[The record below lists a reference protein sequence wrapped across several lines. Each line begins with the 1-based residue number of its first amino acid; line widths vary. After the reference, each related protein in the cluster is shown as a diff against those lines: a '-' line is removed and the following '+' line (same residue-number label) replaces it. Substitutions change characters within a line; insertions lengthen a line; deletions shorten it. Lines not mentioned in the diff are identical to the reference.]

1 MFEEI
6 ECDRNGSE
14 FQPPTMEQ
22 GKVAASQEGGVCV
35 CVKWL
40 LTKSMCVC
48 VCKVAASQEGCVC
61 VCVCKVAA
69 SQEGC
74 VCVYL
79 TETERERDDFCGWT
93 A

>member
-1 MFEEI
+1 MFEVI

-40 LTKSMCVC
+40 LTKSVC
-48 VCKVAASQEGCVC
+48 VCLCVRKVAASQEG

-79 TETERERDDFCGWT
+79 TETQRETDDFCGWT
-93 A
+93 V

>member
-40 LTKSMCVC
+40 LPKRGVC
-48 VCKVAASQEGCVC
+48 VCI
-61 VCVCKVAA
+61 
-69 SQEGC
+69 
-74 VCVYL
+74 
-79 TETERERDDFCGWT
+79 
-93 A
+93 

>member
-61 VCVCKVAA
+61 V
-69 SQEGC
+69 
-74 VCVYL
+74 YL
-79 TETERERDDFCGWT
+79 TETQRERDDF
-93 A
+93 

>member
-35 CVKWL
+35 CKVAA
-40 LTKSMCVC
+40 SQEGVC

-61 VCVCKVAA
+61 VCV
-69 SQEGC
+69 
-74 VCVYL
+74 
-79 TETERERDDFCGWT
+79 
-93 A
+93 

>member
-40 LTKSMCVC
+40 LTKSL
-48 VCKVAASQEGCVC
+48 CVC
-61 VCVCKVAA
+61 VCVKWLLPKRGV
-69 SQEGC
+69 C
-74 VCVYL
+74 VCVCVKWL
-79 TETERERDDFCGWT
+79 LPKRGVCVCI
-93 A
+93 